1 MREPRSNRESV
12 IPSAPDAKGLI
23 RRQIRGSIFL
33 LLGRLLS
40 ISLNLA
46 SQILLVRY
54 LSVRDYG
61 AFAYGLSILTF
72 CGTFSSLGLRSA
84 IPRFVPIFHER
95 RDQAR
100 LSGTLL
106 IVVGGIAVGGAIV
119 ILTVFFGG
127 GLLES
132 ILVAD
137 PQALALLGV
146 LIFLVPVQALDLG
159 FVNLFASFGESRSIF
174 FRKHLLGPALK
185 LLVVAQI
192 VISGGSVMG
201 VAQGYLAAHLLGLAI
216 SGWLLKSIFARENI
230 HFRFPWRKTR
240 LLVRQVFGYALPA
253 LGTDLVPAVMHSI
266 NVIILGRYWGT
277 AGVAAY
283 AVVVP
288 LARLNRIV
296 LGSVTILFTPNAARL
311 AAREDRTAISE
322 LYWHTALWTSVL
334 SFPIFAVTFTLVR
347 PLIEVLYGAEYGAS
361 GIFVALLSLS
371 YFFNASLGCN
381 SHTLKVLGKIKTLVA
396 IDSVILVVCVTANLV
411 LVPVYGALGAAVST
425 AGAMILQNSLRQIGL
440 WKTGIELFDRTYIV
454 PYLALLGC
462 LASLLG
468 LRILGLDSLAGG
480 AGLAL
485 LAFAVVLF
493 AAKKQLRVRDH
504 FHEFDQLPLIRALI
518 P

>member
-1 MREPRSNRESV
+1 M
-12 IPSAPDAKGLI
+12 
-23 RRQIRGSIFL
+23 
-33 LLGRLLS
+33 
-40 ISLNLA
+40 
-46 SQILLVRY
+46 
-54 LSVRDYG
+54 
-61 AFAYGLSILTF
+61 
-72 CGTFSSLGLRSA
+72 
-84 IPRFVPIFHER
+84 
-95 RDQAR
+95 
-100 LSGTLL
+100 SGTLL

-334 SFPIFAVTFTLVR
+334 SFPIFAVTFTLAR
-347 PLIEVLYGAEYGAS
+347 PLIEVLYDAEYGAS

-425 AGAMILQNSLRQIGL
+425 AGAMILQNGLRQIGL